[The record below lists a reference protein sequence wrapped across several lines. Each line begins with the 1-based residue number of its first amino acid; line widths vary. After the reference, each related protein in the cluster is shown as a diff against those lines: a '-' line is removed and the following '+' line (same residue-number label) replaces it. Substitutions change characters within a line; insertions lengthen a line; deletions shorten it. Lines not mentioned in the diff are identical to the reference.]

1 MLITNADVAEL
12 VDALV
17 LGTSVNDV
25 GVRVPS
31 SAPSNGVDTMNLL
44 FYFSLYFKCTLHK
57 FGFNFQLCYNY
68 CILLHKEELEME
80 QRNYT

>member
-1 MLITNADVAEL
+1 MYADVAEL

-31 SAPSNGVDTMNLL
+31 SAPRQVFIEL
-44 FYFSLYFKCTLHK
+44 FESLDIT
-57 FGFNFQLCYNY
+57 
-68 CILLHKEELEME
+68 
-80 QRNYT
+80 

>member
-1 MLITNADVAEL
+1 MPITDNLFSVAYILYADVAEL

-31 SAPSNGVDTMNLL
+31 SAPYKV
-44 FYFSLYFKCTLHK
+44 FQTL
-57 FGFNFQLCYNY
+57 
-68 CILLHKEELEME
+68 
-80 QRNYT
+80 